1 MNLVII
7 EDNELVLYQLLRL
20 VSKQPAICVTGM
32 ATDEDGAVS
41 VIRVAQP
48 DAVLLDLSLAS
59 GSGINVLK
67 RIRVAGS
74 KARVLVLT
82 NHTAEAVRLSCE
94 SHGIDGFYDKSREA
108 QICLD
113 RLFSWLPRSL
123 GEVR

>member
-20 VSKQPAICVTGM
+20 IGKQPAICVAGM
-32 ATDEDGAVS
+32 AAEEDAAVS
-41 VIRVAQP
+41 VIHIAQP

-67 RIRVAGS
+67 RMRAAGS

-82 NHTAEAVRLSCE
+82 NHPADIARHTCE
-94 SHGIDGFYDKSREA
+94 LHGIDGFYDKSSKA
-108 QICLD
+108 QACLEH
-113 RLFSWLPRSL
+113 LFSWLPPTAGGGR
-123 GEVR
+123 